1 MENESSLTEI
11 FILFA
16 VLFSWI
22 LSALIGM
29 RLRTIENRL
38 DEIQT
43 KLDVIQTK
51 LDGIK
56 RATRIQDI
64 PLAPS
69 ISFPWKVTCGGKNEN
84 SMQAR

>member
-1 MENESSLTEI
+1 MENENFLI
-11 FILFA
+11 DVFILGA
-16 VLFSWI
+16 VLFGW
-22 LSALIGM
+22 LFFALIGM

-56 RATRIQDI
+56 KATLVQNI
-64 PLAPS
+64 PSPS
-69 ISFPWKVTCGGKNEN
+69 ISFPWKVTCGGGNEN
-84 SMQAR
+84 KMQAR

>member
-1 MENESSLTEI
+1 MENENSLIEI
-11 FILFA
+11 FIFGA

-43 KLDVIQTK
+43 KLD
-51 LDGIK
+51 GIK
-56 RATRIQDI
+56 KATLVQNI
-64 PLAPS
+64 PSPS
-69 ISFPWKVTCGGKNEN
+69 ISFPWKVTCGGGNEN
-84 SMQAR
+84 KMQAR